1 MVRAVGAF
9 FRFGVLALL
18 HDHATLCNMN
28 RRTTFLTVRLPQQ
41 THIEFRAKAQR
52 YGGVSEVL
60 RELVTAFIE
69 DRLTIQAPK
78 QQKESLYHV
87 PRSQD

>member
-1 MVRAVGAF
+1 
-9 FRFGVLALL
+9 
-18 HDHATLCNMN
+18 MN

-69 DRLTIQAPK
+69 DRLTIQPPK
-78 QQKESLYHV
+78 QLKKESLYV

>member
-1 MVRAVGAF
+1 
-9 FRFGVLALL
+9 
-18 HDHATLCNMN
+18 MN

-78 QQKESLYHV
+78 QLKKESLYV
-87 PRSQD
+87 ARNED

>member
-1 MVRAVGAF
+1 
-9 FRFGVLALL
+9 
-18 HDHATLCNMN
+18 MN

-41 THIEFRAKAQR
+41 THIEFRAKAAR
-52 YGGVSEVL
+52 YGGVSGVL
-60 RELVTAFIE
+60 RELVAAFIE
-69 DRLTIQAPK
+69 DRLTIQPPK

>member
-1 MVRAVGAF
+1 
-9 FRFGVLALL
+9 
-18 HDHATLCNMN
+18 MN
-28 RRTTFLTVRLPQQ
+28 KRTTFLTVRLQQQ
-41 THIEFRAKAQR
+41 THHAFRDKATR

-78 QQKESLYHV
+78 QLKKESLYV
-87 PRSQD
+87 TRNED

>member
-1 MVRAVGAF
+1 
-9 FRFGVLALL
+9 
-18 HDHATLCNMN
+18 MN

-41 THIEFRAKAQR
+41 THIEFRVKAQR

-78 QQKESLYHV
+78 QLKKESLYV
-87 PRSQD
+87 ARNED

>member
-1 MVRAVGAF
+1 
-9 FRFGVLALL
+9 
-18 HDHATLCNMN
+18 MN

-78 QQKESLYHV
+78 QLKKESLYV
-87 PRSQD
+87 TRNED

>member
-1 MVRAVGAF
+1 MQP
-9 FRFGVLALL
+9 
-18 HDHATLCNMN
+18 
-28 RRTTFLTVRLPQQ
+28 RTTFLTVRLPQQ
-41 THIEFRAKAQR
+41 THTEFRAKAAR

-69 DRLTIQAPK
+69 DRLTVHPPK

-87 PRSQD
+87 SRSQDR

>member
-1 MVRAVGAF
+1 MKPR
-9 FRFGVLALL
+9 
-18 HDHATLCNMN
+18 N
-28 RRTTFLTVRLPQQ
+28 TFLTVRLPQQ
-41 THIEFRAKAQR
+41 THSEFRDKAAR

-60 RELVTAFIE
+60 RELVAAFIE
-69 DRLTIQAPK
+69 DRLTVHPPK

>member
-1 MVRAVGAF
+1 
-9 FRFGVLALL
+9 
-18 HDHATLCNMN
+18 MN

-78 QQKESLYHV
+78 QLKKESLYV
-87 PRSQD
+87 PRNED

>member
-1 MVRAVGAF
+1 
-9 FRFGVLALL
+9 
-18 HDHATLCNMN
+18 MN

-78 QQKESLYHV
+78 QPKKESLYV
-87 PRSQD
+87 TRNED